1 MARTYENFDV
11 ELIASGPTYE
21 ARFRSIA
28 GEPRLTIPFP
38 LEQHELDAFLSLFG
52 KYQTRR
58 LESPEFA
65 QVRAV
70 GQRLFDSLF
79 TEQVRD
85 ALRVATRA
93 AMQEGHGLRV
103 RLDVSQARDLGMVPW
118 EYMYF
123 REYDDFVSLS
133 NWTPVVRHLDV
144 AEPLPPVHLD
154 GPLRI
159 LVMISDP
166 IERRGTLDVEREWS
180 QLQQA
185 LEGPVSRGEI
195 ELYRLPDGQ
204 LETLQVD
211 LQKNSYHVFHFIG
224 HGEYSEEH
232 EDGVLV
238 LEDSRGREVHVP
250 GNTLGTYLRDSLDTR
265 LVVLNNCEGAAFE
278 SDPFTGSAQS
288 LLRKG
293 IPAIVAMQFEITDRA
308 AIDFARGFYTSVGN
322 GFPVDAALAEARKV
336 IRGGPTLIE
345 FGSPVL
351 YMSADDGILFIRAE
365 EVEIPDD
372 SEHTS
377 LTPAGVTRVEEDLP
391 AAEDVGPG
399 DDLKETR
406 GATVETAPDPL
417 VELKDGEKDDTKGE
431 EAAAGTV
438 EIAPDTVTQPIG
450 PADEETEPPDRRV
463 WAIGGMAVAGI
474 LGLVFVIN
482 MLTGPDET
490 TQTTAVVTTVTVAD
504 TTLPA
509 EASPFVPWTRVAVQ
523 DSLESEGAL
532 AMHDVLK
539 VDDGWVAVGTE
550 RIDDVG
556 RAAAWTS
563 DDGVDWDRLGQE
575 AFPTETSGDTE
586 MRSVVQLGDQL
597 VAAGV
602 TFGDDRDAVV
612 WTSVD
617 GTEWRRVSSESF
629 GGEGNQAIRGL
640 TMWESGVVAVGWDH
654 TAEASNGAI
663 WISPNGLDWVRA
675 SDPHDALAGEGDQRV
690 HDAAAGGPGL
700 VAVGDTRLITEEGT
714 WDAEIWV
721 SADGDVWERVDN
733 TQAGLAGEGDQ
744 LANVV
749 RAGSDVVLVA
759 GFDSGDER
767 DAAVWTSSDGE
778 TWSQVDQRD
787 VLGGPHRQE
796 IHGLTRVGTG
806 WVAAGWTYSDPDDRD
821 AAIWASEDA
830 NTWIFIDDPEALTG
844 GSGSQ
849 QVEAV
854 TAGGAT
860 IIAVGIDT
868 GGGTQDIAVWI
879 GQPD

>member
-144 AEPLPPVHLD
+144 AEPLPPVHLE
-154 GPLRI
+154 GALRI

-211 LQKNSYHVFHFIG
+211 LQRNSYHVFHFIG

-232 EDGVLV
+232 DDGVLV

-372 SEHTS
+372 SKHTS
-377 LTPAGVTRVEEDLP
+377 LTPAGVKRVEEDLP
-391 AAEDVGPG
+391 AAEDVEPG
-399 DDLKETR
+399 GDLKETR
-406 GATVETAPDPL
+406 GATVETAPGRL
-417 VELKDGEKDDTKGE
+417 VELKDGGTDDTKGE
-431 EAAAGTV
+431 EAAAATV
-438 EIAPDTVTQPIG
+438 EIAPDTETQPIG
-450 PADEETEPPDRRV
+450 PEDEKAEPPDKRV

-474 LGLVFVIN
+474 LGLVIVIN
-482 MLTGPDET
+482 VLTDNDPPIET

-504 TTLPA
+504 TTVPA
-509 EASPFVPWTRVAVQ
+509 EASPFLPWTRVAEQ
-523 DSLESEGAL
+523 DSLGGDGGQI
-532 AMHDVLK
+532 MHDVLK
-539 VDDGWVAVGTE
+539 VDDGWVAVGSETTSE
-550 RIDDVG
+550 G
-556 RAAAWTS
+556 KHAAAWTS
-563 DDGVDWDRLGQE
+563 EDGLEWDRIGPE
-575 AFPTETSGDTE
+575 GFPTETSDGPE
-586 MRSVVQLGDQL
+586 MRSVVQLSDQL

-602 TFGDDRDAVV
+602 TSGDDTDAVV

-617 GTEWRRVSSESF
+617 GTEWRRVSSGSF
-629 GGEGNQAIRGL
+629 GGEGNQAIRSL
-640 TMWESGVVAVGWDH
+640 TVWEFGVVAVGWDNRGDS
-654 TAEASNGAI
+654 EGAVWTSADGI
-663 WISPNGLDWVRA
+663 DWVRA
-675 SDPHDALAGEGDQRV
+675 SDPDGALGGDGDQLM
-690 HDAAAGGPGL
+690 HDVAPGGPGL
-700 VAVGDTRLITEEGT
+700 VAVGETQHPER
-714 WDAEIWV
+714 DAEIWV
-721 SADGDVWERVDN
+721 SSDGDVWDRVDN
-733 TQAGLAGEGDQ
+733 TQAGLAEEGHQ
-744 LANVV
+744 LANVI
-749 RAGSDVVLVA
+749 RAGPDILVVA
-759 GFDSGDER
+759 GYDSGGGTGT
-767 DAAVWTSSDGE
+767 DAAVWTSPDGE
-778 TWSQVDQRD
+778 TWQQVGDREE
-787 VLGGPHRQE
+787 LGGVNDQQ
-796 IHGLTRVGTG
+796 IHGLTRVGNG
-806 WVAAGWTYSDPDDRD
+806 WVAAGWTHPNPNDKDP
-821 AAIWASEDA
+821 AIWASEDA
-830 NTWIFIDDPEALTG
+830 DSWLRITDPDALAR
-844 GSGSQ
+844 SGTQ

-854 TAGGAT
+854 AAAGST
-860 IIAVGIDT
+860 IVAVGIDGEVET
-868 GGGTQDIAVWI
+868 RDVAVWI